1 MDCRTLPPEVDS
13 ERMYAGAGSSPLV
26 TAASARAELLACNIF
41 GQNGAAI
48 AVAESQCAKMRAQNA
63 TAMYGCA
70 AAPAVTKTLTPL
82 SEAPQPTNPAEM
94 ANQSAAG
101 SQAASTPLSSLS
113 AVPDALQRHA
123 SPGGPSQ
130 CLLNSMPMQS
140 FQNLMFATSGYQ
152 NLFDAGGLIA
162 SGVTFLVAPV
172 ENPWVRSALIQSAT
186 AAPIVAAAEVSEI
199 PAGAQSAPV
208 GSVAGADETASLG
221 RAASVGKLLVPHVW
235 GSAAPEI
242 QLAAN
247 GSPMASLSRSAASQA
262 GVSGPPTTS
271 PVGGVVNA
279 PRRGPAAPTRGLQAQ
294 AGMYPSPKVRPPG
307 DWQGFD
313 AMEPAAQPSLSEPE
327 ELILL
332 RLGNDELINE
342 RDLLKVSATL
352 LIKQALR
359 GRRGTY

>member
-1 MDCRTLPPEVDS
+1 MPPEVDS

-26 TAASARAELLACNIF
+26 TAAS
-41 GQNGAAI
+41 
-48 AVAESQCAKMRAQNA
+48 QNA

-70 AAPAVTKTLTPL
+70 AASAVTTTLTPL

-113 AVPDALQRHA
+113 AVPDALHRHA
-123 SPGGPSQ
+123 SSGGPSQ
-130 CLLNSMPMQS
+130 CLLNSMPVQS
-140 FQNLMFATSGYQ
+140 FQSLMFATSGYQ
-152 NLFDAGGLIA
+152 NLFDAGGFVA

-172 ENPWVRSALIQSAT
+172 ENPRVRSALIQSAT
-186 AAPIVAAAEVSEI
+186 AARIVAAAEVSEI

-208 GSVAGADETASLG
+208 
-221 RAASVGKLLVPHVW
+221 
-235 GSAAPEI
+235 
-242 QLAAN
+242 AN

-271 PVGGVVNA
+271 PIGGVVNA
-279 PRRGPAAPTRGLQAQ
+279 PRRGPAVPTRGLQAQ
-294 AGMYPSPKVRPPG
+294 AGVYPSPKVRPPG
-307 DWQGFD
+307 DWQKFD

-359 GRRGTY
+359 GSRGTH